1 MKRRQLASLHSEP
14 NFRPMTAK
22 AILDFLEASPFRPFT
37 LVTAS
42 GEKYYIPH
50 EDYVTFSPSRRV
62 ALVFRDEELFS
73 ALDVLTITD
82 IQPGGRAPKIQRRRR
97 AA

>member
-1 MKRRQLASLHSEP
+1 
-14 NFRPMTAK
+14 MTVK
-22 AILDFLEASPFRPFT
+22 AILDFLNAAPFRPFT
-37 LVTAS
+37 LITAS
-42 GEKYYIPH
+42 GEKYHVPH
-50 EDYVTFSPSRRV
+50 PDYVTFTPSRRV

-82 IQPGGRAPKIQRRRR
+82 IQPGGRASGNRRRR

>member
-1 MKRRQLASLHSEP
+1 
-14 NFRPMTAK
+14 MTAK
-22 AILDFLEASPFRPFT
+22 AILDFLNAAPFRPFT

-42 GEKYYIPH
+42 GEKYNVPH
-50 EDYVTFSPSRRV
+50 PDYVTFTPSRRV
-62 ALVFRDEELFS
+62 ALVYRDEELFS

-82 IQPGGRAPKIQRRRR
+82 IQPGGQRPRTQLRR

>member
-1 MKRRQLASLHSEP
+1 
-14 NFRPMTAK
+14 MTAK
-22 AILDFLEASPFRPFT
+22 AIQDYLEAVPFRPFT

-50 EDYVTFSPSRRV
+50 EDYVTFTPSRRV
-62 ALVFRDEELFS
+62 AFVYRDEELFS

-82 IQPGGRAPKIQRRRR
+82 IQHGGRKPKTQRRRR